1 MPTVE
6 SKRPRNC
13 AAIKKS
19 GAGHRNC
26 NAGIAEAVLCAQF
39 FPFDNFLVWTLTDC
53 MSSISDLTVAQL
65 RTAANLKERI
75 AALQKQLATLLGA
88 PVKVVAPKPV
98 KKKRNM
104 SAAARA
110 RIAAAQRERWAKV
123 RAEKKK

>member
-1 MPTVE
+1 
-6 SKRPRNC
+6 
-13 AAIKKS
+13 
-19 GAGHRNC
+19 
-26 NAGIAEAVLCAQF
+26 
-39 FPFDNFLVWTLTDC
+39 

-75 AALQKQLATLLGA
+75 AALQKQLAALLGA
-88 PVKVVAPKPV
+88 SAKVVAPKPV